1 MSKKI
6 YRTIFRYEVLTDE
19 PIEQLSLS
27 DISYMCT
34 EGHASGVFLTNE
46 KTNEELTGK
55 DAVKVIREQGT
66 DPEFFMMDEDGKDI
80 DGDIFYGVV

>member
-27 DISYMCT
+27 DILYMCT
-34 EGHASGVFLTNE
+34 EGHASGAFLDDE

-66 DPEFFMMDEDGKDI
+66 DPEFFMLDADGKDI